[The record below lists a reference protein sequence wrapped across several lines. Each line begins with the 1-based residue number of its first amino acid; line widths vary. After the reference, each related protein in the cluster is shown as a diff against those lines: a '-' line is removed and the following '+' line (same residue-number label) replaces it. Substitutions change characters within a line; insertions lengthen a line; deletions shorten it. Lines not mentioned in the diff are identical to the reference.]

1 MEPII
6 RDIADTARWVAV
18 FRAEESER
26 SDAIFRDPYARRLA
40 GDRGQQIASAIEFSR
55 ANSWS
60 FVARTHLFDAAIERH
75 IAEGFDTILNLGA
88 GLDTRPY
95 RMTLPSSLHWIEADL
110 PATITYKDAML
121 AGERPACRLDR
132 ISVDLADREA
142 RVALFERVC
151 DSAWNVLVVTEGL
164 IAYLTEEE
172 VGSLAVDLSRQPSFR
187 RWALDMVSPGLLAL
201 ARAQMASGTGCWR
214 HAAEVRSRS
223 RGGVLPPLRLAA
235 LGVSIASEDRRGPE
249 PTRPGDDGVRVAA
262 RARGAEGRGPMVWR
276 VSVREHLVSVVATSI
291 CRSACKTRL
300 IRQGGSHEQHGEHW

>member
-1 MEPII
+1 MEPVI

-60 FVARTHLFDAAIERH
+60 FVARTYLYDAAIERH
-75 IAEGFDTILNLGA
+75 IAEGFETILNLGA

-95 RMTLPSSLHWIEADL
+95 RMKLPSSLHWIEADL

-151 DSAWNVLVVTEGL
+151 DRARNVLVVTEGL
-164 IAYLTEEE
+164 IVYLTEEE

-187 RWALDMVSPGLLAL
+187 RWALDLVSPGLLAR
-201 ARAQMASGTGCWR
+201 AQAQMASVLDAGGTPLKFGPPQGEEFFRRYGWQPL
-214 HAAEVRSRS
+214 ESRS
-223 RGGVLPPLRLAA
+223 LLKTAAVLNRLSPQMMEFASLPEPDGPKGEVPWSGVCQFENTSSASWRPPLL
-235 LGVSIASEDRRGPE
+235 V
-249 PTRPGDDGVRVAA
+249 RPA
-262 RARGAEGRGPMVWR
+262 RIG
-276 VSVREHLVSVVATSI
+276 
-291 CRSACKTRL
+291 
-300 IRQGGSHEQHGEHW
+300 